1 MLSPLD
7 RRGVL
12 LLAAG
17 AGVGAAGPITAQPDA
32 NAELAALLDAYA
44 RSTFDRHP
52 ELVTALGLDRG
63 SLAPARWQLDERSVE
78 RIARDRE
85 ILASYQRQLHTIDR
99 ARLSPRSALHY
110 DVFHYELMRERAVAD
125 WQGLGRP
132 YVIDQFDHG
141 MFLVSWPRSTTWKAR
156 RMRMPGSPDW
166 GHSPRRST
174 RSSNACVSTRLGGS
188 FHPTSSLA

>member
-1 MLSPLD
+1 MPFPPFQASRSLLEKGPPATDEAPAGSRPARGESQGAMMLSPLD

-63 SLAPARWQLDERSVE
+63 SLAPAR
-78 RIARDRE
+78 
-85 ILASYQRQLHTIDR
+85 
-99 ARLSPRSALHY
+99 
-110 DVFHYELMRERAVAD
+110 
-125 WQGLGRP
+125 
-132 YVIDQFDHG
+132 
-141 MFLVSWPRSTTWKAR
+141 
-156 RMRMPGSPDW
+156 
-166 GHSPRRST
+166 
-174 RSSNACVSTRLGGS
+174 
-188 FHPTSSLA
+188 